1 MLIPNLWAIVAGLI
15 VFTTGFFG
23 SHAIS
28 IGWAA
33 AHPTYGRAQS
43 SALYNFTYYFGS
55 SIFGFV
61 GGLFFQ
67 SWGWPALIAMVGIIY
82 LIAIIVAIPVLPSR
96 PRTKRA

>member
-1 MLIPNLWAIVAGLI
+1 MKLGADAVSLAGLAIMLIPNLWAIVAGLI

-55 SIFGFV
+55 SI
-61 GGLFFQ
+61 
-67 SWGWPALIAMVGIIY
+67 
-82 LIAIIVAIPVLPSR
+82 
-96 PRTKRA
+96 